1 LITGHNTDVEYDGVT
16 YHVQTEDKGLET
28 PLILSLV
35 YVGGA
40 ILASKRSRYD
50 DLIAGG
56 FDEKVLTERLNRQH
70 KLICAA
76 VNAGRIE
83 ELKRMSDREP
93 AKSNAQ
99 AKPVAEESLTVEK
112 KTPERPVAAPE
123 ESSSKNA
130 PAAPDRFPILAAG
143 GHDEFL
149 QVTLMQDRELR
160 GGNFETLRVLVSRQ
174 TNDGP
179 KPVINAR
186 VVLKT
191 LGTSFRP
198 GAMSATTDGSG
209 VARFAVS
216 LPAFKEGRAA
226 VLVRAEVDG
235 ETAELRRIVLPA

>member
-50 DLIAGG
+50 DLIAAG
-56 FDEKVLTERLNRQH
+56 FNEKILIERLNRQH

-76 VNAGRIE
+76 VHAGRLE

-93 AKSNAQ
+93 AWNSAQ
-99 AKPVAEESLTVEK
+99 SKGAAEESLTVEK
-112 KTPERPVAAPE
+112 DSA
-123 ESSSKNA
+123 ESAVA
-130 PAAPDRFPILAAG
+130 PAAENRLASSPATPDRFAISEAVE
-143 GHDEFL
+143 DEESL
-149 QVTLMQDRELR
+149 QVTLMEDRELR

-174 TNDGP
+174 TNDGAQ
-179 KPVINAR
+179 PVINAR

-198 GAMSATTDGSG
+198 GSMSATTDGSG

-226 VLVRAEVDG
+226 VLVQAEVDG
-235 ETAELRRIVLPA
+235 EMAELRRIVLPA